1 MQIQQ
6 SFKQNV
12 LSAIFTARE
21 NYGGSDAAYAKSLG
35 INTSVYSRLKN
46 GETTQL
52 ISDNELLRI
61 GQQLQVSAKNNDWKT
76 VRTDV
81 YNAIESNLQ
90 FCQRHSKATIL
101 IDICGIGKS
110 YCSRKVCSTLKN
122 AFFLDCSQS
131 KTKTSFTRALAKLI
145 GADNQGR
152 YIDVKA
158 RLKYH
163 LNALENP
170 IIVLD
175 DAGYLD
181 YAAFLDIHELWN
193 ATEGNC
199 GWFMIGDD
207 SLQTKIDNGIHN
219 KRIGFSATFS
229 RFSEDFVHLVP
240 FGLDDKKA
248 YLRQLIGDVANANVN
263 DKNAVSRIIT
273 KCLKEGKTLRN
284 VDTIIRNLK
293 DEQNA

>member
-1 MQIQQ
+1 MQINTT
-6 SFKQNV
+6 FKQNV
-12 LSAIFTARE
+12 LTAIFSGRE
-21 NYGGSDAAYAKSLG
+21 NFGGSDASYAKSLG
-35 INTSVYSRLKN
+35 INPSVYSRVKN
-46 GETTQL
+46 GETEQL
-52 ISDNELLRI
+52 ISDAELLRL
-61 GQQLQVSAKNNDWKT
+61 GMQLQVSPKADNWKT

-81 YNAIESNLQ
+81 YNAIESNIK

-110 YCSRKVCSTLKN
+110 YCARKVSASLKN
-122 AFFLDCSQS
+122 GFYMDCAQA
-131 KTKTSFTRALAKLI
+131 KTKMAFIRALAKTI
-145 GADNQGR
+145 GCDNQGR

-163 LNALENP
+163 LNVLESP
-170 IIVLD
+170 VIVLD

-207 SLQTKIDNGIHN
+207 SLQTKIDKGINN
-219 KRIGFSATFS
+219 KRIGYAAIFS
-229 RFSEDFVHLVP
+229 RFSEDFVNLVP
-240 FGLDDKKA
+240 FGLDDKKN

-263 DKNAVSRIIT
+263 DKNAVPKIIT
-273 KCLKEGKTLRN
+273 KCLREGKTLRN